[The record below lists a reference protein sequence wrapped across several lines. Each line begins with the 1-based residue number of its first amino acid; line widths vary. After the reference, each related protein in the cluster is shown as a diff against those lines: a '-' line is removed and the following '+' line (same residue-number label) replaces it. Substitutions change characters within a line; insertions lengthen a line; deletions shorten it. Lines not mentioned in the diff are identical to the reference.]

1 MNRLTYL
8 ILLMGI
14 FSFSAHAQGVK
25 TWRVDESTIMVEAD
39 TILHFTADGIPITLK
54 AFNDS
59 LATGKYIITSKEVG
73 STLEDYL
80 TYKHPTAETLLG
92 LPLPRKTFTDLNGK
106 QVDVNAAN
114 FTIVSSWN
122 KYCGIC
128 IAELTVLD
136 LLAEDLPG
144 VQFVALTGDPED
156 EVRTFLENAC
166 WKWRDVSVVIDTG
179 RSLMHSFHIITDPSN
194 LIVDGKGIIRA
205 VVFGGDIR
213 ELVTT
218 LDRLC
223 RESIGSSR

>member
-1 MNRLTYL
+1 MKHLTYL
-8 ILLMGI
+8 ILLMGL
-14 FSFSAHAQGVK
+14 FSLSSHAQGIK
-25 TWRVDESTIMVEAD
+25 TWRVDESTIAVEAD
-39 TILHFTADGIPITLK
+39 TFLYFTVDSIPLTIE

-59 LATGKYIITSKEVG
+59 LATGKYIITSREVR

-92 LPLPRKTFTDLNGK
+92 QLLPRKTFTALNGK
-106 QVDVNAAN
+106 QIDINAAN
-114 FTIVSSWN
+114 FTVISSWN

-136 LLAEDLPG
+136 LLAEDFPG
-144 VQFVALTGDPED
+144 VQFVALTGDPEN
-156 EVRTFLENAC
+156 EVQTFLGNAC
-166 WKWRDVSVVIDTG
+166 WKWRDISVVIDTG

-205 VVFGGDIR
+205 VVFGGNIR

-223 RESIGSSR
+223 LKSSGRNQ